1 MDDVEKRAKEIIDED
16 GDLTTGE
23 EAQIQEF
30 KQAVQD
36 FLKKGSGLSEQ
47 RRQALLKHM
56 TGWAPQFKDYTWKP
70 GRLFSRDEDV
80 TADRITLAPERPDQ
94 GAAVPG

>member
-1 MDDVEKRAKEIIDED
+1 MDDIEERAKALIAKY

-36 FLKKGSGLSEQ
+36 FLNNGPGLPQQ

-56 TGWAPQFKDYTWKP
+56 TGWAPQFKDFLISP
-70 GRLFSRDEDV
+70 N
-80 TADRITLAPERPDQ
+80 
-94 GAAVPG
+94 

>member
-1 MDDVEKRAKEIIDED
+1 MDDIEEQAKEIIDEYC
-16 GDLTTGE
+16 DLTQAE

-36 FLKKGSGLSEQ
+36 FIKNGPGMPQQ

-56 TGWAPQFKDYTWKP
+56 TGWAPQFKDFLISP
-70 GRLFSRDEDV
+70 N
-80 TADRITLAPERPDQ
+80 
-94 GAAVPG
+94 

>member
-1 MDDVEKRAKEIIDED
+1 MDDLEAQARDIIAEY

-36 FLKKGSGLSEQ
+36 FLKNGPGMPQQ

-56 TGWAPQFKDYTWKP
+56 TGWAPQFKDFLISP
-70 GRLFSRDEDV
+70 N
-80 TADRITLAPERPDQ
+80 
-94 GAAVPG
+94 

>member
-1 MDDVEKRAKEIIDED
+1 MDDIEARARDIIAEY

-36 FLKKGSGLSEQ
+36 FLKNGPACRSS
-47 RRQALLKHM
+47 A
-56 TGWAPQFKDYTWKP
+56 A
-70 GRLFSRDEDV
+70 
-80 TADRITLAPERPDQ
+80 RPCSST
-94 GAAVPG
+94 